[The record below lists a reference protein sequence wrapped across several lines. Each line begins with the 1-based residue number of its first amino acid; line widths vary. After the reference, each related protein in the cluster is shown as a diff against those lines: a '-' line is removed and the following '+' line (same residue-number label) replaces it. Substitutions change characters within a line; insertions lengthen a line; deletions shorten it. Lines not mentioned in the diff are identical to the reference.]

1 MESRTGESRAGPD
14 LHTLPPNLPVPVD
27 DGACD
32 HLPGSPVPSIRL
44 QSTAGRWIELGEIAA
59 RPAVLFF
66 YPRTGEA
73 GKPAGPEWDAIPG
86 ARGCTPQSCGFRDL
100 YREFTELGA
109 AVYGVSTQDTAY
121 QREFVE
127 RNHVPFEMLSD
138 HDLSLTRALR
148 LPTFEY
154 PVERGGPSTLIK
166 RMAWFVDRGRVE
178 RIWYPV
184 FPPDRNAETVLGW
197 LHERARIL
205 AGDHNEVRPG

>member
-1 MESRTGESRAGPD
+1 MT
-14 LHTLPPNLPVPVD
+14 HHVLPPNLPAPVD

-32 HLPGSPVPSIRL
+32 HLPGSRVPSVRL
-44 QSTAGRWIELGEIAA
+44 ASTAGRWVDVAQVAE

-66 YPRTGEA
+66 YPRTGEPDR
-73 GKPAGPEWDAIPG
+73 PAGPEWDAIPG

-100 YREFTELGA
+100 QGEFTALGV
-109 AVYGVSTQDTAY
+109 AVHGVSTQETAY
-121 QREFVE
+121 QRAFVE

-138 HDLSLTRALR
+138 RDLALTRALG

-154 PVERGGPSTLIK
+154 PVDGGGPTTLIK
-166 RMAWFVDRGRVE
+166 RMSWFVDRGRIE

-197 LHERARIL
+197 LRERARLL
-205 AGDHNEVRPG
+205 ATDHEQVRRA